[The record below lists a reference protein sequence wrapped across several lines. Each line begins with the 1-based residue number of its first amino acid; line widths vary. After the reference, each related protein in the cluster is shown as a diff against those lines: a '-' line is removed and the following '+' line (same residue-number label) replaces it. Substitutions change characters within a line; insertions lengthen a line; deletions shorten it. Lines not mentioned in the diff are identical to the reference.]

1 MYVIPIYNNKGGAGK
16 TTAAITI
23 SGILADIHKKRVLLI
38 DTDSQINT
46 TKSLLGANETYREM
60 LRTHEPSEVRD
71 LRYAIEHRSLDE
83 CIYHVFFPKKNK
95 ATGRKIGE
103 YYIDVVPGNYYL
115 DNIPN
120 QSADVLREI
129 IEPYRDNYDFC
140 ILDLHPSQAGITMAA
155 YLAADYIMIPSQ
167 LQEFHI
173 EGVVKAFK
181 LLDGIKKSGECQNT
195 EILGIFFTQCQN
207 TALQHYIEE
216 EYGSRFGDKLF
227 KTKTRSASILNEAT
241 FEGVPINSYKPSHK
255 ITKEYRALVEEML
268 KRIKKLEKEKESM
281 K

>member
-46 TKSLLGANETYREM
+46 TRSLLGGNEAYRKMLANSAPNEM
-60 LRTHEPSEVRD
+60 RD
-71 LRYAIEHRSLDE
+71 LRYAIEHHSLEE
-83 CIYHVFFPKKNK
+83 CIYHVFLPKKNR

-103 YYIDVVPGNYYL
+103 YHIDVVPGNSYL

-120 QSADVLREI
+120 QSADILREI
-129 IEPYRDNYDFC
+129 LEPYNEEYDFC

-155 YLAADYIMIPSQ
+155 YLAADYILIPSQ

-181 LLDGIKKSGECQNT
+181 LLDGIKKSGGCQNT

-207 TALQHYIEE
+207 TALQHYIEKA
-216 EYGSRFGDKLF
+216 YASRFGDKVF
-227 KTKTRSASILNEAT
+227 KTKTRNSSIFNEAT
-241 FEGVPINSYKPSHK
+241 FDGVPINSFKPSH
-255 ITKEYRALVEEML
+255 IVTKEYRALVDEIL
-268 KRIKKLEKEKESM
+268 KRIKEREKEKGTN